1 MKNSLVLL
9 VLGALAAP
17 ALPQSVMIDV
27 NELPL
32 ELDTYGRYGQNQS
45 VFRWTPFDST
55 RTHWNLTGYPR
66 TLTAKM
72 GLRDY
77 DQGRVPAPES
87 MEVDDPVPDV
97 VEMDTLGSGTEQYV
111 YLWKDS
117 FGLHADGI
125 DFETG
130 GFRFIGNY
138 RPDGDVYNLPVYYGG
153 SWNTAWT
160 WQYEIIPGI
169 PYVANEQHEKRICA
183 RGKIRVP
190 MSGEYYWPS
199 LVVKDHMTFSDNM
212 GTNDTRWIYEWVVP
226 GIFCGGNGVAAA
238 MSQNGAA
245 PNFMNVEQMFQM
257 QSCLIPGWDASPP
270 QFANTRAWPDTLF
283 SGPFVVWSDITD
295 DDAVGDE
302 SLFYRV
308 NQGGWV
314 AVESDSDAGDR
325 YFFTIPPVTP
335 PARIDYFVWAR
346 DQFCADSE
354 VELWTTWPVCSPE
367 STMITFNA
375 TGAGSAEPRPLLPGE
390 ANLQVTSNPFAS
402 SVRFTLSHP
411 SAAGATVRIYD
422 ATGQSV
428 RHLLLSWAARAGHT
442 ATWDGRA
449 ESGVLLPSG
458 AYFYLAS
465 APGWQATGRLLLAR

>member
-1 MKNSLVLL
+1 
-9 VLGALAAP
+9 
-17 ALPQSVMIDV
+17 
-27 NELPL
+27 
-32 ELDTYGRYGQNQS
+32 
-45 VFRWTPFDST
+45 
-55 RTHWNLTGYPR
+55 
-66 TLTAKM
+66 
-72 GLRDY
+72 
-77 DQGRVPAPES
+77 
-87 MEVDDPVPDV
+87 
-97 VEMDTLGSGTEQYV
+97 
-111 YLWKDS
+111 
-117 FGLHADGI
+117 
-125 DFETG
+125 
-130 GFRFIGNY
+130 
-138 RPDGDVYNLPVYYGG
+138 
-153 SWNTAWT
+153 
-160 WQYEIIPGI
+160 
-169 PYVANEQHEKRICA
+169 
-183 RGKIRVP
+183 
-190 MSGEYYWPS
+190 
-199 LVVKDHMTFSDNM
+199 
-212 GTNDTRWIYEWVVP
+212 
-226 GIFCGGNGVAAA
+226 
-238 MSQNGAA
+238 
-245 PNFMNVEQMFQM
+245 
-257 QSCLIPGWDASPP
+257 
-270 QFANTRAWPDTLF
+270 
-283 SGPFVVWSDITD
+283 VVWSDITD